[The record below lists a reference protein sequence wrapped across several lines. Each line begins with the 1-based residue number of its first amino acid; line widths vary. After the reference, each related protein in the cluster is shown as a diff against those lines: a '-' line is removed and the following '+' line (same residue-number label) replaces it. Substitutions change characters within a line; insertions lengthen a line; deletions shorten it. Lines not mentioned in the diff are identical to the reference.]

1 MSVKLKE
8 DKPSTSASTS
18 IVACCQSSGTTPDN
32 SIADYIEEDNDI
44 PNNNMLFH
52 AASLNANNERN
63 TIDTVHNYQNKMD
76 KINFTFPKRPKV
88 DIEFHDI
95 KYTVKVFSFKHRRF
109 GKYEGK
115 GVFY

>member
-52 AASLNANNERN
+52 AASLNANTERN
-63 TIDTVHNYQNKMD
+63 IIDTVHNYQSKMD

-109 GKYEGK
+109 GK
-115 GVFY
+115 